1 MHIVEN
7 NGDKS
12 GIRLHKFMDI
22 ELELGSDV
30 LVPREETE
38 ILGRAALGLL
48 YGRGADA
55 RVIDMCCGSGNLGLA
70 IAAKMPGARVWSA
83 DLTDSTVA
91 TARRN
96 ADRLGLADRVT
107 IAQGDLFGAFD
118 GMDLAGSI
126 DLVVCNPPYISSAR
140 LEGDR
145 SELLASEPREAFDGG
160 PYGLSIHQRLIRDA
174 VTSSS
179 PAAGSPSNS
188 ASARTARWQ
197 PCLPGRASMHRWN
210 SCPTSPR
217 HRARRSSAS
226 SIPRD
231 REPDLH
237 PS

>member
-7 NGDKS
+7 NDGKS

-22 ELELGSDV
+22 ELELGPDV

-48 YGRGADA
+48 DGREGDP

-70 IAAKMPGARVWSA
+70 IASKMPGARVWSA

-96 ADRLGLADRVT
+96 AERLGVADRVT

-118 GMDLAGSI
+118 GIDLTGSI

-140 LEGDR
+140 LEGER

-174 VTSSS
+174 
-179 PAAGSPSNS
+179 AAF
-188 ASARTARWQ
+188 
-197 PCLPGRASMHRWN
+197 LKPGGWLAFEFGVGQDRQVAALLA
-210 SCPTSPR
+210 
-217 HRARRSSAS
+217 RARVYAPVEFVADAAKT
-226 SIPRD
+226 PRVAIVRKLD
-231 REPDLH
+231 PA
-237 PS
+237 

>member
-48 YGRGADA
+48 DGRGADA

-174 VTSSS
+174 VTFLK
-179 PAAGSPSNS
+179 PGGWLAFEFGVGQDRQVAALL
-188 ASARTARWQ
+188 A
-197 PCLPGRASMHRWN
+197 
-210 SCPTSPR
+210 
-217 HRARRSSAS
+217 RARVYAPVEFVSDAAKT
-226 SIPRD
+226 PRAAIVRKLD
-231 REPDLH
+231 PA
-237 PS
+237 